1 MIYKGSKEVSVR
13 YFGTHLISAVYHG
26 LQLVWEAINSCFGSG
41 YWIGEKPWSDTDPW
55 IE

>member
-13 YFGTHLISAVYHG
+13 YFGTHIISAVYHG

-41 YWIGEKPWSDTDPW
+41 IWLQDKPWSDTDPW